1 MLFITVKY
9 LAPTTCTGSRVKAYV
24 KGNPALGSVTLKRNY
39 VDSAEA
45 TAQQAAQLL
54 ENKLANATMRGND
67 KMVGW
72 SYTADEWIFA
82 GLNALKQEVGGA

>member
-9 LAPTTCTGSRVKAYV
+9 LAPTNHKQSRVKAYV
-24 KGNPALGSVTLKRNY
+24 KGNPSLGSITLKRNY

-45 TAQQAAQLL
+45 TAQQAAQRL
-54 ENKLANATMRGND
+54 ENKLANASMRGND

-82 GLNALKQEVGGA
+82 GSNALKQEIGE

>member
-9 LAPTTCTGSRVKAYV
+9 LAPTNHKQSRVKAYV
-24 KGNPALGSVTLKRNY
+24 KGAPELGSIILKRNY
-39 VDSAEA
+39 IDSAEA

-72 SYTADEWIFA
+72 SYTSDEWLFA
-82 GLNALKQEVGGA
+82 GLNALKQEIGE